1 MVEEKN
7 GKLQD
12 VILCSKA
19 IIVTLRVLEREGKL
33 RFKNEHDEGKMLQK
47 ILEELDQNPPKV
59 YVENSGGTKNGF
71 HFEF

>member
-33 RFKNEHDEGKMLQK
+33 MFENKHEEEEMLQK
-47 ILEELDQNPPKV
+47 ILEELDKNPPKV
-59 YVENSGGTKNGF
+59 HIEKYWE
-71 HFEF
+71 